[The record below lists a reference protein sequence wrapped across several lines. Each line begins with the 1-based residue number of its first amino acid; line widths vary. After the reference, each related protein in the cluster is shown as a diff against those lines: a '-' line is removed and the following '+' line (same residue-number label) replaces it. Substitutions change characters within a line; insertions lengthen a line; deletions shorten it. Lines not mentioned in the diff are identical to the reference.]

1 MVRTHHFNFARQQG
15 FTLVE
20 IIAVLVIL
28 GVLAAVAV
36 PKYIDLTKEAE
47 TKSVAAVKAE
57 LQSRANMFYAQY
69 LLDKTSTKNAQN
81 LAAWV
86 TESVGTD
93 FTLGTSGTDLKITS
107 ASSSNSF
114 KVTFTQGTTTAAA
127 IFGTITAL

>member
-1 MVRTHHFNFARQQG
+1 MKLLLKSRKSQKG

-28 GVLAAVAV
+28 GILAAVAV

-57 LQSRANMFYAQY
+57 LQSRANMYYAQY

-81 LAAWV
+81 LAAWA
-86 TESVGTD
+86 TETVGTD
-93 FTLGTSGTDLKITS
+93 FTLGTSGTDIKITS
-107 ASSSNSF
+107 TASTKAY
-114 KVTFTQGTTTAAA
+114 KVTFTQGTVTAAA
-127 IFGTITAL
+127 IFGSITAL